1 MLQKEGK
8 LSRPLDFGFVM
19 GAQGAQACDL
29 RNLGHLVSLLEP
41 GDTWN
46 SIGIGKFSI
55 PLAATA
61 IMWGGHVRVG
71 LEDNLY
77 LDRGVLAP
85 SNAALVER
93 AVTIVEALG
102 SKVATPAEARAIFRI
117 GAA

>member
-1 MLQKEGK
+1 MRPGHALRSQVFDTSILSNARVLQKEGK

-71 LEDNLY
+71 LEDTNKMP
-77 LDRGVLAP
+77 DGSLAT
-85 SNAALVER
+85 N
-93 AVTIVEALG
+93 EAMVRR
-102 SKVATPAEARAIFRI
+102 SR
-117 GAA
+117 

>member
-1 MLQKEGK
+1 
-8 LSRPLDFGFVM
+8 M

-71 LEDNLY
+71 LEDTNKMP
-77 LDRGVLAP
+77 DGSLATNEAMVRRDGLCVRVSRAPRAEERP
-85 SNAALVER
+85 SRTEGER
-93 AVTIVEALG
+93 EEEI
-102 SKVATPAEARAIFRI
+102 SPQMHPSRPHPRPSRP
-117 GAA
+117 